1 MMTDEQRSAL
11 ADNDL
16 DLVSTL
22 MGNKP
27 GEYILLARQPDDEG
41 TPVLIDMDGTVH
53 PYVDSRAGSTRVTL
67 SELPA
72 G

>member
-1 MMTDEQRSAL
+1 MMTSAQREAL
-11 ADNDL
+11 GEHDL
-16 DLVSTL
+16 TLVSTL

-27 GEYILLARQPDDEG
+27 GEYILLARQPDDDG

-67 SELPA
+67 GELPPA
-72 G
+72 